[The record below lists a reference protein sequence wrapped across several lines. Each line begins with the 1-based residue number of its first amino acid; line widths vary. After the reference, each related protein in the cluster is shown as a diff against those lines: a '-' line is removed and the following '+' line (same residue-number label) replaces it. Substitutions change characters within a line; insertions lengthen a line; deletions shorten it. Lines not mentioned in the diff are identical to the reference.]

1 MYVSTS
7 GSNNIAMGDQSL
19 DANTSGS
26 SNTALGTSALGSNTT
41 GATNVAVGINTLA
54 ANTTGTNN
62 TAIGGGALAT
72 LTTGGHNIAIGLSA
86 ASWTAAGALTTG
98 SFNIHMGYATN
109 PGAQNAANELVIATG
124 NNGATGKGSNTGW
137 FDNLTSGIYQ
147 VNNSASWATTS
158 DERLKKN
165 IVDNNT
171 GLSILNQLQVKNFEH
186 RLESEITELPPK
198 QRIKGEG
205 IQIGVIAQEVQ
216 QILPECVTEL
226 ETGVLTV
233 DTSNLT
239 WYLINSVK
247 ELSAQLDAAL
257 ARITTLEG

>member
-1 MYVSTS
+1 MCIRDSGRQALDNSTT
-7 GSNNIAMGDQSL
+7 GIRNVAVGTNALDATTTASNNTAVGDQSL
-19 DANTSGS
+19 K
-26 SNTALGTSALGSNTT
+26 SNTT
-41 GATNVAVGINTLA
+41 GAQ
-54 ANTTGTNN
+54 N
-62 TAIGGGALAT
+62 TAIGQGSLQT
-72 LTTGGHNIAIGLSA
+72 CTTGTYNIGVGHQSGAWQAGLI
-86 ASWTAAGALTTG
+86 TG
-98 SFNIHMGYATN
+98 SFNIHVGYATRT
-109 PGAQNAANELVIATG
+109 AATDTSNELVIATG
-124 NNGATGKGSNTGW
+124 NDGATGKGSNTGW

-171 GLSILNQLQVKNFEH
+171 GLSILNQLQIKNFEH
-186 RLESEITELPPK
+186 RLESEITELPSE

-205 IQIGVIAQEVQ
+205 IQIGVIAQEIQ

-239 WYLINSVK
+239 WYLINAIK
-247 ELSAQLDAAL
+247 ELSAQVDAL
-257 ARITTLEG
+257 TARITTLEG